1 MPLFLPCFIIFLI
14 ILTYFLRKNTKLE
27 QETQEQF
34 WEKERQANAARKKDI
49 KDLPYLTIPLET
61 FPLGKYSDSELSRLE
76 QELSKLAE
84 TSILNLNGITNT
96 DLKLNYGLANLDFL
110 SECDENYTEMIRLL
124 QDYGKRL
131 FELSH
136 QNDAETVLR
145 YAVDSGSDICA
156 TYTLLADIYLAKDAM
171 SELSS
176 LMETVKNLNSARK
189 DTILEK
195 LNSKHPA

>member
-1 MPLFLPCFIIFLI
+1 M
-14 ILTYFLRKNTKLE
+14 
-27 QETQEQF
+27 
-34 WEKERQANAARKKDI
+34 
-49 KDLPYLTIPLET
+49 
-61 FPLGKYSDSELSRLE
+61 SRLE

-96 DLKLNYGLANLDFL
+96 DLKLHYGLANLDFL

-136 QNDAETVLR
+136 HNDAETVLR

-156 TYTLLADIYLAKDAM
+156 TYTLLADIYLAENAVAK
-171 SELSS
+171 LSS
-176 LMETVKNLNSARK
+176 LIETAKNLNSARK

>member
-1 MPLFLPCFIIFLI
+1 MSPFLPCFIIFLI
-14 ILTYFLRKNTKLE
+14 LLTYFLRKNTRLE

-34 WEKERQANAARKKDI
+34 WEKERQANAARKKNI

-61 FPLGKYSDSELSRLE
+61 FPLGKYTDSELSRLE
-76 QELSKLAE
+76 QELSELSEA
-84 TSILNLNGITNT
+84 SILNLNGVTNT

-110 SECDENYTEMIRLL
+110 SECDENYTKMIRLL
-124 QDYGKRL
+124 QEYGKRL

-156 TYTLLADIYLAKDAM
+156 TYTLLADIYLARNA
-171 SELSS
+171 SGELAS
-176 LMETVKNLNSARK
+176 LMETANNLDSTRK

-195 LNSKHPA
+195 LNSKLPA

>member
-1 MPLFLPCFIIFLI
+1 MTPFLPCFIIFLI
-14 ILTYFLRKNTKLE
+14 ILTYFLRKNTRQE
-27 QETQEQF
+27 QEIQEQF
-34 WEKERQANAARKKDI
+34 WEKERKANAARKRDI

-171 SELSS
+171 NKLSS
-176 LMETVKNLNSARK
+176 LMETAKNLNSARK

-195 LNSKHPA
+195 LNSRYPA